1 MTKAPALRSCPFCG
15 GHNLQ
20 VHSIHLRVECI
31 DCYAEGPEAVRKTEA
46 INAWNTRPES
56 DGERILIRCLASLA
70 AAISLLERTP
80 KAKKAA
86 PSDKMF
92 EQMLTDYR
100 AALEAGRAA
109 IRAQAAAERG
119 K

>member
-1 MTKAPALRSCPFCG
+1 MTDAPQLKPCPFCG
-15 GHNLQ
+15 GRDIRFDVLYIKM
-20 VHSIHLRVECI
+20 SCRG
-31 DCYAEGPEAVRKTEA
+31 CYAEGPEAVRKTEA